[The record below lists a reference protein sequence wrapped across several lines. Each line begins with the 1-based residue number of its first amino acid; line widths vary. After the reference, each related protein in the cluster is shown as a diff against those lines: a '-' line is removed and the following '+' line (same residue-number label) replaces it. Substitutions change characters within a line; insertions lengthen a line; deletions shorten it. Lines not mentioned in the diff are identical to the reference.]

1 MKKANATGN
10 PLGRV
15 KLRKSHISTFRQK
28 RSDPRAT
35 ITHAS
40 KTFEKLNYTIVKELK
55 RMKKKREREKKNNRY
70 TVDTEFQTSLLP
82 SLTLSIQRE
91 DQREIR
97 DNH

>member
-10 PLGRV
+10 PLERV

-55 RMKKKREREKKNNRY
+55 RMKKKREKKNNRY

-91 DQREIR
+91 DQREIG
-97 DNH
+97 NYH

>member
-55 RMKKKREREKKNNRY
+55 RMKKKREREKKNRY

>member
-1 MKKANATGN
+1 
-10 PLGRV
+10 
-15 KLRKSHISTFRQK
+15 
-28 RSDPRAT
+28 
-35 ITHAS
+35 
-40 KTFEKLNYTIVKELK
+40 
-55 RMKKKREREKKNNRY
+55 MKKKREREKKNNRY